1 MLSGTI
7 ALIDT
12 AIGSLGVDDDMRD
25 VLIEPWREL
34 IVSLPI
40 TMDDGTVVVFKGS
53 RSQHNAARGPYK
65 GGIRYH
71 PHADRDHTRALSMLM
86 TFKSALADIPFGGAK
101 GGIQV
106 DPKALSENELNRLTR
121 RYVRS
126 IHHILGVNRDIPAP
140 DLGTSAQTMAW
151 IMDEYGAIHGYTPGI
166 VTGKPVE
173 VGGSQGRADAP
184 GRSAAV
190 AGILAAQDLG
200 MPADGLRAVVQGYG
214 QVGSAAAH
222 TLRDGGVM
230 VTAVSWHSGGTYK
243 EEGLDLYALDHFLS
257 EGGALQEFRGG
268 EQITNEELLLL
279 ETDLL
284 VPAAIEGVITSVN
297 APYIRAKII
306 VEGANQPTSLE
317 ADEILDSR
325 GITVVPDILANA
337 GGVVVSYFEWAQNIQ
352 VFQWELDRVN
362 KELDRIVNRSYAE
375 TAELARS
382 KNISM
387 RRAAYEIAVNRVLQ
401 AILLRGFLK

>member
-1 MLSGTI
+1 
-7 ALIDT
+7 
-12 AIGSLGVDDDMRD
+12 
-25 VLIEPWREL
+25 
-34 IVSLPI
+34 
-40 TMDDGTVVVFKGS
+40 
-53 RSQHNAARGPYK
+53 
-65 GGIRYH
+65 
-71 PHADRDHTRALSMLM
+71 
-86 TFKSALADIPFGGAK
+86 
-101 GGIQV
+101 
-106 DPKALSENELNRLTR
+106 
-121 RYVRS
+121 
-126 IHHILGVNRDIPAP
+126 
-140 DLGTSAQTMAW
+140 
-151 IMDEYGAIHGYTPGI
+151 MDEYGAIHGYTPGI

-214 QVGSAAAH
+214 QVGSAAAR
-222 TLRDGGVM
+222 TLRDSGVM